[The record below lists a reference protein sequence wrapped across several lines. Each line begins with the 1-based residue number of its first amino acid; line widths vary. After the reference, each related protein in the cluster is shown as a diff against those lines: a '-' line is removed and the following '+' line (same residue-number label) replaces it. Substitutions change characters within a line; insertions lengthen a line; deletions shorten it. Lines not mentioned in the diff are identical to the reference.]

1 MIILGAD
8 KGADADEELNSFIV
22 DIANNPE
29 YHRLVLRNPRQLLL
43 YSAPLAY
50 GIVTKQATPATFR
63 CVDKV
68 LTFPQVLGV
77 ERSSHR
83 LMDLWQFLTLIHR
96 HPDWLIER
104 DEWLL
109 DETVTPL
116 FATTIWTSS
125 NGERSSRYS
134 IIMKYRKPLRL
145 SIR

>member
-50 GIVTKQATPATFR
+50 AIVTKQATPATFR

-68 LTFPQVLGV
+68 LTFPQVFGV

-83 LMDLWQFLTLIHR
+83 LMDLWQFLTLIDR
-96 HPDWLIER
+96 RPDWLSANEILAFSSLSHAPSAF
-104 DEWLL
+104 DCTLS
-109 DETVTPL
+109 ETYGLP
-116 FATTIWTSS
+116 TT
-125 NGERSSRYS
+125 Y
-134 IIMKYRKPLRL
+134 YF
-145 SIR
+145 